1 MDPIT
6 HLTQKLQAERA
17 RQPIHRQQPQQQ
29 PPPPPYEAADSDDE
43 YGDDYGD
50 PDSQPPSPLKLTINA
65 ANAIQ
70 GSNNLVP
77 TSPTA
82 IADATRFSAIL
93 LQTVSHINHLAQVGI
108 AQSPRTMKIDL
119 TINCGLTIVGDR
131 NVVGNVGLKPKS
143 PMMVAG
149 PSRSVNQAVV
159 GAKRKA
165 EDVSHVS
172 RALLTR
178 FPVY

>member
-17 RQPIHRQQPQQQ
+17 RQPFQQQQQAQQQ
-29 PPPPPYEAADSDDE
+29 PPPPPYEGFDSDD
-43 YGDDYGD
+43 DDD
-50 PDSQPPSPLKLTINA
+50 EEEAVAADTPSSSPLKLTINA
-65 ANAIQ
+65 ANSIQ
-70 GSNNLVP
+70 GCNNLVP

-93 LQTVSHINHLAQVGI
+93 LQAVNQINNLAQNGAT
-108 AQSPRTMKIDL
+108 AQPPKPLKIDL

-143 PMMVAG
+143 PMAIAGIQKVGNNVVA
-149 PSRSVNQAVV
+149 
-159 GAKRKA
+159 GAKRKT
-165 EDVSHVS
+165 DSVS
-172 RALLTR
+172 
-178 FPVY
+178 